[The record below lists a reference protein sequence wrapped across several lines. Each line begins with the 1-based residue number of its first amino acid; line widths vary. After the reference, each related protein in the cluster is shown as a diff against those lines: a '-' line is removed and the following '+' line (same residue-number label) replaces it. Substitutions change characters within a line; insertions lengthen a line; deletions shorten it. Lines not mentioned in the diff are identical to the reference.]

1 MGRLSIREIR
11 SWLDLLKRRRSLG
24 ENVLSI
30 SEVAY
35 RACISRQTL
44 YALLRDQRSE
54 FGEVAQIRLSRVIQ
68 QISADSAYRHT
79 RLMSVNL
86 KGGTLRLRFG
96 GQPQPAL
103 DIGLYG

>member
-24 ENVLSI
+24 ENVPSI

-54 FGEVAQIRLSRVIQ
+54 FGEVAQMRLSRVIR
-68 QISADSAYRHT
+68 QISANSAYQNT
-79 RLMSVNL
+79 RLMAVDLS
-86 KGGTLRLRFG
+86 GGTVII
-96 GQPQPAL
+96 P
-103 DIGLYG
+103 